1 MAPAGA
7 RSRARICTAEACDD
21 RSNDAF
27 NCSGL
32 REFAYA
38 ITSISPDDQIGECG
52 IERPPTRRDF
62 FHFFDDTASRERR
75 AVACFDAQSRSKY
88 IERGIEKDDVCAAF
102 ATCTSDEVCRT
113 RRGRR
118 PATKGENARSCGKHF
133 LQRFRFRGAKRVFA
147 EAAEGLSSGGGAQTR
162 RRSFIEIG
170 AWRTQSRRQCASKR

>member
-21 RSNDAF
+21 RANDAF
-27 NCSGL
+27 NCSDL

-52 IERPPTRRDF
+52 IKRPPTRRDF
-62 FHFFDDTASRERR
+62 FHFFDDTAASERR
-75 AVACFDAQSRSKY
+75 AVACFGAQSRSKY

-102 ATCTSDEVCRT
+102 ATCTSDEVRRT
-113 RRGRR
+113 RRGRC
-118 PATKGENARSCGKHF
+118 PAAKGENVRRRGKLSLQCFKFRS
-133 LQRFRFRGAKRVFA
+133 AKRVLA

-170 AWRTQSRRQCASKR
+170 GWSTQSRRQCASKR